1 MITITREHGGMV
13 ADCDLFAT
21 QDGRLVEADDPAA
34 NSLVARK
41 GMPIPRK
48 PGGELGDRTDENR
61 AREGSGRR
69 GTPVR
74 LGCRPAEDEEK
85 KADAPTTQVLSRD
98 SIKHVSTGRKD

>member
-41 GMPIPRK
+41 GMPIPENLVESL
-48 PGGELGDRTDENR
+48 GIELTKTGRVKDQDDE
-61 AREGSGRR
+61 E
-69 GTPVR
+69 PVR
-74 LGCRPAEDEEK
+74 SAAAGEEK
-85 KADAPTTQVLSRD
+85 KSNAADDKVLSRD

>member
-21 QDGRLVEADDPAA
+21 QDGRLVEAGDPAA

-41 GMPIPRK
+41 GMPIPENLVESL
-48 PGGELGDRTDENR
+48 GIELTKTGRVKEQDDE
-61 AREGSGRR
+61 E
-69 GTPVR
+69 PVR
-74 LGCRPAEDEEK
+74 SAAAGEEK
-85 KADAPTTQVLSRD
+85 KAAAADDKVLSRD

>member
-41 GMPIPRK
+41 GMPIPENLVESL
-48 PGGELGDRTDENR
+48 GIELTKTGRVKDQDE
-61 AREGSGRR
+61 
-69 GTPVR
+69 GTAVHSTAADP
-74 LGCRPAEDEEK
+74 PKDEEK
-85 KADAPTTQVLSRD
+85 KADAKDAHVLSRD
-98 SIKHVSTGRKD
+98 SIKHVGTGRKD